1 MTQVFYNLMVNAIRY
16 TSSGGRISIRIT
28 DSSHDESR
36 FASVSITDTGVG
48 IAEEQLP
55 FLFDRF
61 YRVEESRSRHT
72 GGMGLGLAIAKE
84 FVEAHRG
91 FISVQSDVGRGT
103 QFTVY
108 LPCA

>member
-1 MTQVFYNLMVNAIRY
+1 FYNLLVNAMQY
-16 TSSGGRISIRIT
+16 TSAGGRISIRLT
-28 DSSHDESR
+28 DRFHQESR
-36 FASVSITDTGVG
+36 YASVTIEDTGVG
-48 IAEEQLP
+48 IAAEQLP

-61 YRVEESRSRHT
+61 SRVEESRSRHT

-91 FISVQSDVGRGT
+91 FIEVQSEVGHGT
-103 QFTVY
+103 PFTVY

>member
-1 MTQVFYNLMVNAIRY
+1 MVGSA
-16 TSSGGRISIRIT
+16 G
-28 DSSHDESR
+28 
-36 FASVSITDTGVG
+36 A
-48 IAEEQLP
+48 AEQLP

-84 FVEAHRG
+84 FVEANRG
-91 FISVQSDVGRGT
+91 FISVRSEVGRGT